1 MIKNKVIVTI
11 LCILALSV
19 TSCERNINS
28 NAYTAASVGE
38 ASFSYQGTV
47 ISTRQVQVQEGD
59 KLEDNKTGI
68 GLGAVG
74 GGLIGNQFGN
84 GSGNVAATIGGAV
97 VGGFLGSMAE
107 KKLKEQNG
115 FEYVVKLTNG
125 QIKTVVQGLD
135 AVFGVGQRVIVI
147 VSNDGRSRVIA
158 DNSPIQDVQAP
169 IQAPSVK
176 IIKKR

>member
-11 LCILALSV
+11 LCISALLL

-38 ASFSYQGTV
+38 ASFSYQGSI
-47 ISTRQVQVQEGD
+47 ISVRQVLVQGSDELGG
-59 KLEDNKTGI
+59 NTMGM

-74 GGLIGNQFGN
+74 GGVVGNQFGK
-84 GSGNVAATIGGAV
+84 GGGNLAATIGGAIA
-97 VGGFLGSMAE
+97 GGVLGAMAD

-125 QIKTVVQGLD
+125 QIMTVVQGLD
-135 AVFGVGQRVIVI
+135 TAFGVGQRVIVI
-147 VSNDGRSRVIA
+147 VSNDGRSRVVA

-176 IIKKR
+176 IIKRR

>member
-1 MIKNKVIVTI
+1 MIKNKLIVSI
-11 LCILALSV
+11 LCILALLL

-47 ISTRQVQVQEGD
+47 ISVRQVQVQEGD
-59 KLEDNKTGI
+59 RLEDNKSGI
-68 GLGAVG
+68 GLGALG
-74 GGLIGNQFGN
+74 GGVIGNQFGN
-84 GSGNVAATIGGAV
+84 GGGNLAATIGGAV
-97 VGGFLGSMAE
+97 VGGVIGSMVE
-107 KKLKEQNG
+107 KKLKEQTG

-125 QIKTVVQGLD
+125 QIMTVVQGLD
-135 AVFGVGQRVIVI
+135 AAFGIGQRVIVI

-176 IIKKR
+176 IIKRK